1 MTTRPIFAPLP
12 ISSGVSRDSVENPS
26 QAVVLNRDGSSI
38 VNPVFM
44 MIGIQKGGTSWLS
57 ERLNEVRLLQ
67 RSNPKEIRFFS
78 DHGWKKSFDSMP
90 DDAVRQCYHAHWKP
104 EGKPIWFEASPGYL
118 ARQAAAERIARY
130 FPATKFLVLL
140 RDPVLRAF
148 SAYNMWVRNRGFS
161 QSFREAFEPVVKH
174 ITSVRKSVDDETAF
188 YDSVSDNRERRLFTH
203 GLYYHHL
210 KIWFSFF
217 PRDRFFILTT
227 KQLNDR
233 EKLAEL
239 LGFIGIDPQLTTDM
253 RLDEVPPNRHTGDP
267 IARADADRLNAF
279 YDEYNNKLFDLL
291 GVESLDW

>member
-1 MTTRPIFAPLP
+1 
-12 ISSGVSRDSVENPS
+12 
-26 QAVVLNRDGSSI
+26 
-38 VNPVFM
+38 
-44 MIGIQKGGTSWLS
+44 
-57 ERLNEVRLLQ
+57 
-67 RSNPKEIRFFS
+67 
-78 DHGWKKSFDSMP
+78 MP

-210 KIWFSFF
+210 KIWVSFF

-227 KQLNDR
+227 KQLNVRPRDPVTKKRVNSYGGDTIPTQVAR
-233 EKLAEL
+233 EFAIRDYEMMSHQVRS
-239 LGFIGIDPQLTTDM
+239 LGAYSSFWKFTADQL
-253 RLDEVPPNRHTGDP
+253 
-267 IARADADRLNAF
+267 IAREDLPAQLAYPFFQGNLWKSWCADHTPPGFSSGCIADRH
-279 YDEYNNKLFDLL
+279 DLDRL
-291 GVESLDW
+291 AG

>member
-12 ISSGVSRDSVENPS
+12 ISSGVSRDSAENPN

-253 RLDEVPPNRHTGDP
+253 QLDEVPPNRHAGDP